1 MPNAKQYARIKAIM
15 MNDPE
20 LYNKEKERVNN
31 AVRSKYANDEIYR
44 ERCKQYAK
52 DYYYNRKKSS
62 QTIIRDEDI
71 LSISSE

>member
-1 MPNAKQYARIKAIM
+1 MPNAKQYARLKEKM
-15 MNDPE
+15 MNNQE
-20 LYNKEKERVNN
+20 LLVKEKERVNN
-31 AVRSKYANDEIYR
+31 AVKSKYANDEIYR